1 MVQDQGFTQ
10 EWCILP
16 RQAAR
21 PQAIV
26 DLIRSAETMRIDRS
40 AASEQPMAGT
50 CERCGY
56 ITSQARIHCQPDFCM
71 CDVVK
76 PCTGTSLLAGA
87 QHYGRV

>member
-1 MVQDQGFTQ
+1 MS
-10 EWCILP
+10 

-40 AASEQPMAGT
+40 AASEQPLAGT

-56 ITSQARIHCQPDFCM
+56 ITSQARTCLWLVADM
-71 CDVVK
+71 DDVLLCAALLFHGCIPYF
-76 PCTGTSLLAGA
+76 PC
-87 QHYGRV
+87 HYRGPF